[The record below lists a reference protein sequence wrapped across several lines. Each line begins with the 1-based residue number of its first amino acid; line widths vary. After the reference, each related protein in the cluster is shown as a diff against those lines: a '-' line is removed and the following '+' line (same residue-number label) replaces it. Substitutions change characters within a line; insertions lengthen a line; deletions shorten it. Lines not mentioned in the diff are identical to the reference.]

1 VNKVSS
7 LISEAIEAIVER
19 LNTKDKLTAANKAMI
34 RNMDTKQKHM
44 ETSINQ
50 LLKLNKQVNDHHT
63 KIRSLQAEC
72 ELQAAARVQDATNKE
87 LEDLKL
93 ANSLETIEQ

>member
-1 VNKVSS
+1 
-7 LISEAIEAIVER
+7 
-19 LNTKDKLTAANKAMI
+19 M
-34 RNMDTKQKHM
+34 
-44 ETSINQ
+44 
-50 LLKLNKQVNDHHT
+50 NDHHT

-93 ANSLETIEQ
+93 ANALETIDTQLKNHETEITQMKERDDRL